1 MKSFKMVVFVFSVS
15 LASLVTSAP
24 LLPDHVRRRKTIIF
38 KLYFFTN
45 IPYYTP
51 SLSLNSRKSTSV
63 FCVCNISVIPPS
75 TPCLDL
81 LLFQNIIN
89 VKTIIIINVMD
100 MAGVPVHPHLPLL
113 VLHLL
118 ETLPHHQQHLST
130 VIRVAGQSCRGET
143 ISSFSPFNSFAMRP
157 VGL

>member
-1 MKSFKMVVFVFSVS
+1 MKSFKMMIFFFFVS
-15 LASLVTSAP
+15 LASLVNSAP

-63 FCVCNISVIPPS
+63 FCVCTVQHQYNPTFNSLPGPAIISKHYKRQDHHHHCYI
-75 TPCLDL
+75 
-81 LLFQNIIN
+81 
-89 VKTIIIINVMD
+89 D

-130 VIRVAGQSCRGET
+130 VIRVARQSCRGET
-143 ISSFSPFNSFAMRP
+143 ISSFSPLTRLP
-157 VGL
+157 CGL